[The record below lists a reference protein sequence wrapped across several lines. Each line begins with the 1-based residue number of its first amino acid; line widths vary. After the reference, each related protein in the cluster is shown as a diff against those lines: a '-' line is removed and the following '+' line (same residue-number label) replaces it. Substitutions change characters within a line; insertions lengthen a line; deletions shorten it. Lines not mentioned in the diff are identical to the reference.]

1 MHIVVG
7 LLKYTNDVSFVED
20 AILVKRKHNDPI
32 SVLLYPRLRIL
43 MVALMNLLK
52 RINYCLEIS
61 KDYPSIHYY
70 INAKMANYFT
80 SFFAKKVRRSE
91 YDKWRT
97 TRFDTMAKVLTLIEP
112 ELLKKSLYRR
122 SLSKACM
129 NHDLKKAQKSLQL
142 T

>member
-1 MHIVVG
+1 M
-7 LLKYTNDVSFVED
+7 KYTNDVSFVED

-32 SVLLYPRLRIL
+32 NRP
-43 MVALMNLLK
+43 ALSQIK
-52 RINYCLEIS
+52 DPDGRFDEFIEAHNYCLEIS

-91 YDKWRT
+91 DDKWRT

-129 NHDLKKAQKSLQL
+129 NHDLKKAQKIIAL